1 MKKISIIF
9 IAVIICITLMG
20 CTQKKVI
27 SASAEKES
35 GKTNLAE
42 EEKNTK
48 STRVNSDEKAET
60 YSDILDKIQHSVN
73 EKQSKQKK
81 TKQQMK
87 SGAGTNYDT
96 LTDEENISYGE
107 SECWGETPDM
117 PAADEGVSVTIVD
130 EDGDGRQTIY
140 QIPNTDMWTNSD
152 GDTYYQ
158 IPNTDMWTGSD
169 GDTYTQS
176 KDASR

>member
-60 YSDILDKIQHSVN
+60 ND
-73 EKQSKQKK
+73 
-81 TKQQMK
+81 
-87 SGAGTNYDT
+87 DT
-96 LTDEENISYGE
+96 LTDEENISYDE

-117 PAADEGVSVTIVD
+117 PAGDEGVSVTIVD
-130 EDGDGRQTIY
+130 EDGGGRQTIY

>member
-1 MKKISIIF
+1 MP
-9 IAVIICITLMG
+9 
-20 CTQKKVI
+20 
-27 SASAEKES
+27 
-35 GKTNLAE
+35 
-42 EEKNTK
+42 
-48 STRVNSDEKAET
+48 
-60 YSDILDKIQHSVN
+60 
-73 EKQSKQKK
+73 
-81 TKQQMK
+81 
-87 SGAGTNYDT
+87 GTNDDT
-96 LTDEENISYGE
+96 LTDEENISYDE

-117 PAADEGVSVTIVD
+117 PAGDEGVSVTIVD

-169 GDTYTQS
+169 GDSYTQS